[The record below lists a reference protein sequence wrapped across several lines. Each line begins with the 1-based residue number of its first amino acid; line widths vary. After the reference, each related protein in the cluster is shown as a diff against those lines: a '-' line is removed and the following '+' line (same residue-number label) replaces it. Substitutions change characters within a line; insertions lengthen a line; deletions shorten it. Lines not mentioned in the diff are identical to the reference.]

1 MKIKGYSVV
10 WRPQYETE
18 WRFAG
23 DMFFDGTVV
32 QAPVFEHRDEALNFL
47 ASQGIRD
54 CDEAEIV
61 EVTLN
66 TRGFKCSR

>member
-10 WRPQYETE
+10 WRSLGSEE
-18 WRFAG
+18 WHFVS
-23 DMFFDGTVV
+23 DMFHCGTVV

-54 CDEAEIV
+54 CDEVEIV

-66 TRGFKCSR
+66 TKGFKG